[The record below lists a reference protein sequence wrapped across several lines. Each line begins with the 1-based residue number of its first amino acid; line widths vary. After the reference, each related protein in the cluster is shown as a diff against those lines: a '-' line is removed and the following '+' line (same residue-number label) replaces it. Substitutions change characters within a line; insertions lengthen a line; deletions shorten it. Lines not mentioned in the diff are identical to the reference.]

1 MRTSDKNHLGI
12 RKTIEKWWD
21 SIFQYPILNRIWQL
35 LPGFILWQIWK
46 EKNRRI
52 FKSSSLRWQDVWAK
66 IHSNIKETIKLDPWM
81 DQDQICLTNELIIL
95 KAW

>member
-12 RKTIEKWWD
+12 RETIEEWWD
-21 SIFQYPILNRIWQL
+21 SIFQYPILNRIWKL
-35 LPGFILWQIWK
+35 LLGFILWQIWK

-52 FKSSSLRWQDVWAK
+52 FKSSSLSWQDVWAK
-66 IHSNIKETIKLDPWM
+66 IHSNIKETINLDPWM
-81 DQDQICLTNELIIL
+81 DQDQIFPTNELIIL